1 MDATDGSWFSKK
13 NPAHRRGIGRSD
25 RHAASSPRSRCGALM
40 GEQQFG
46 VDPDFEAMKTML
58 PITTFRIEWQ
68 ASTSNV
74 GVVGETFPAPVY
86 TFTAP

>member
-1 MDATDGSWFSKK
+1 
-13 NPAHRRGIGRSD
+13 
-25 RHAASSPRSRCGALM
+25 M